1 VPFRSLESNTEILVT
16 LKREEKKPGGTRE
29 ETSLSLSRVERVDGT
44 GLDRPNTLP
53 NMMMSS
59 TPRDLSSSG
68 RSKSLKPAGDPNQIR
83 DSTAQHSTAQHPQK
97 KKIKLNTKAFTIE
110 KIADDREKSLEK
122 RRRVQL
128 GETIKRTRRNPPENG
143 RGRNHKTT
151 FTRER
156 EEFPASRG
164 EDDGL
169 PKPQILAQTRH
180 LGTYTMSPTPPAAF
194 SISEGH
200 DEVNRT

>member
-1 VPFRSLESNTEILVT
+1 VPFRSLESDTEILVT

-83 DSTAQHSTAQHPQK
+83 DSTAQHSTAPPQK
-97 KKIKLNTKAFTIE
+97 KKNQSVYYRE
-110 KIADDREKSLEK
+110 NCRRQRKI
-122 RRRVQL
+122 L
-128 GETIKRTRRNPPENG
+128 GEKTTSATRRNEQENEKKSPRKRTR
-143 RGRNHKTT
+143 K
-151 FTRER
+151 
-156 EEFPASRG
+156 
-164 EDDGL
+164 
-169 PKPQILAQTRH
+169 KP
-180 LGTYTMSPTPPAAF
+180 
-194 SISEGH
+194 
-200 DEVNRT
+200 

>member
-1 VPFRSLESNTEILVT
+1 MESEKENGCYMWPDKKNPEPFRSLESNTEILVT

-83 DSTAQHSTAQHPQK
+83 DSTAQHSTAPPK
-97 KKIKLNTKAFTIE
+97 KKN
-110 KIADDREKSLEK
+110 
-122 RRRVQL
+122 
-128 GETIKRTRRNPPENG
+128 
-143 RGRNHKTT
+143 
-151 FTRER
+151 
-156 EEFPASRG
+156 
-164 EDDGL
+164 
-169 PKPQILAQTRH
+169 
-180 LGTYTMSPTPPAAF
+180 
-194 SISEGH
+194 
-200 DEVNRT
+200 